1 MLSLRSQRRMA
12 AEILGVGEERVWI
25 NPERME
31 DVEAA
36 ITREDIRRLIHE
48 GVIRK
53 NKEKGVSRARARI
66 IHEKRR
72 RGKRRG
78 IGSRSGSRRTRMDS
92 DRLWVEKIRVLRR
105 RLRELKENR
114 LISTRVYRQL
124 YLKAKSGVFK
134 STADLHRYIE
144 VHGLRRRR

>member
-1 MLSLRSQRRMA
+1 MA

-25 NPERME
+25 NPERLE

-36 ITREDIRRLIHE
+36 ITREDIKRLIHE

-53 NKEKGVSRARARI
+53 VREKGVSRARARI
-66 IHEKRR
+66 IREKKK

-78 IGSRSGSRRTRMDS
+78 AGSRSGSVKARS
-92 DRLWVEKIRVLRR
+92 DVDRVWVEKIRALRR
-105 RLRELKENR
+105 RLHELKEKR
-114 LISTRVYRQL
+114 VITTRVYRQL
-124 YLKAKSGVFK
+124 YLKAKAGVFR
-134 STADLHRYIE
+134 SISDLHRYIE

>member
-1 MLSLRSQRRMA
+1 MA

-53 NKEKGVSRARARI
+53 VKGKGISRARARI

-78 IGSRSGSRRTRMDS
+78 VGSRSGSRRARINS
-92 DRLWVEKIRVLRR
+92 DRLWVEKIRALRR

-114 LISTRVYRQL
+114 TISTRVYRQL
-124 YLKAKSGVFK
+124 YLKAKSGVFE
-134 STADLHRYIE
+134 SIADLHRYIE
-144 VHGLRRRR
+144 AHGLRRRR